1 MLVFKLQEIQM
12 SANNNSET
20 IFIREKTLLP
30 AGLSVESEA
39 FLPGWRAIRD
49 LDGYE
54 LSRKLA
60 QAKWSFFY
68 LAGEVRTIVLGR
80 ERDETKRRA
89 VRRIL
94 GKLKGQGFNC
104 LEITEVVAKRFLGF
118 PVLRVAAHSRHLQES
133 LFLVPIDG
141 LAPGMTAA
149 AAPGTQLVSSDRQHQ
164 RKVIPKQDEVLIS
177 SS

>member
-1 MLVFKLQEIQM
+1 MCPQMFVFKLQEIQM

-30 AGLSVESEA
+30 AGLSVESTA
-39 FLPGWRAIRD
+39 FLPGWRTVRN

-54 LSRKLA
+54 LGRKLA
-60 QAKWSFFY
+60 QAKWSFIY

-94 GKLKGQGFNC
+94 GKLKGPGFNC
-104 LEITEVVAKRFLGF
+104 LEITEVISKRFLGI
-118 PVLRVAAHSRHLQES
+118 PVLRVTAHSRHLQES
-133 LFLVPIDG
+133 LYLVPIDG
-141 LAPGMTAA
+141 LPSGMTAA
-149 AAPGTQLVSSDRQHQ
+149 VAPGTPLNSAERQHH
-164 RKVIPKQDEVLIS
+164 RKVIQS
-177 SS
+177 MMRF